1 MRRGTARRGAVARW
15 QMASMRR
22 NEAADGTG
30 DGRDRAVAGVEARGS
45 RFGEERVERLGL
57 EFICGL
63 VRPIFLKWA
72 TFTAVSHTLG
82 PHEIVLNPHPR
93 PRSPAGE
100 NFNPSLVP

>member
-57 EFICGL
+57 GFICGL
-63 VRPIFLKWA
+63 VGPIFLKCA
-72 TFTAVSHTLG
+72 TFAAVDHTSGPCRVTAGSF
-82 PHEIVLNPHPR
+82 E
-93 PRSPAGE
+93 S
-100 NFNPSLVP
+100 PSLLTSG